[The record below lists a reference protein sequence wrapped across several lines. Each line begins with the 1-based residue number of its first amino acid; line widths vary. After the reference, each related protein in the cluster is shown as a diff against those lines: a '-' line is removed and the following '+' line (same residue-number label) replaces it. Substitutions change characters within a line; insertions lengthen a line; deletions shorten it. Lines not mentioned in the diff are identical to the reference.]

1 MCEFYDGCGH
11 GDGPQSFGK
20 SEGSCLQSLGCWGV
34 FILCLVGFGSLAA
47 GMGDAGGYVMIIGL
61 ITSGVIAYGVT
72 YWIPEQFKK
81 R

>member
-47 GMGDAGGYVMIIGL
+47 GMGDAGG
-61 ITSGVIAYGVT
+61 
-72 YWIPEQFKK
+72 
-81 R
+81 